1 MRSLLLLILL
11 LLPPV
16 AGADEAADLLVDN
29 QLLTSELQ
37 LARSGKLY
45 LLFDLRNQVILLKS
59 SGVILSSLPLR
70 AARLYGPVPATQVHL
85 LDRRETSSPPRREAL
100 RVPDKAGNTA
110 AARAPERAATSL
122 QALERDDMP
131 DSYRLILD
139 DGTRLSVHAESGGLM
154 SAAGRFGHAVAAT
167 SARGCYAVKTWFS
180 DTPNCELRL
189 TLAPDDAR
197 QLYWSFAE
205 QSACLIRPPATCP

>member
-16 AGADEAADLLVDN
+16 AGADEAADLLADN
-29 QLLTSELQ
+29 QLLTAELQ

-45 LLFDLRNQVILLKS
+45 LLFDLRDQVILLKS

-70 AARLYGPVPATQVHL
+70 EAKLYGPVPAPTAHL
-85 LDRRETSSPPRREAL
+85 LDRRETADPPQREAL
-100 RVPDKAGNTA
+100 RVPDQADDSA

-131 DSYRLILD
+131 DSYRLILA
-139 DGTRLSVHAESGGLM
+139 DGTRISVHAESAGMLATAGRAGHAIADIGARGRHVIKGLVGNQ
-154 SAAGRFGHAVAAT
+154 AAG
-167 SARGCYAVKTWFS
+167 
-180 DTPNCELRL
+180 ELRL
-189 TLAPDDAR
+189 TLAPADAR

-205 QSACLIRPPATCP
+205 QSACLIRPPATSP